1 MDIDDIAQFSN
12 GYAVAKWRNVKSTGE
27 QGSHPVFVDTDFPMF
42 RLSDVY
48 LMYAE
53 SVLRGGGGSIASAV
67 NYVNEIR
74 SRAYDG
80 ASGNVDQ
87 SSLTLD
93 FILDERARE
102 LLWEG
107 HRLSLIHISEP
118 TRPY

>member
-1 MDIDDIAQFSN
+1 M
-12 GYAVAKWRNVKSTGE
+12 
-27 QGSHPVFVDTDFPMF
+27 
-42 RLSDVY
+42 
-48 LMYAE
+48 
-53 SVLRGGGGSIASAV
+53 ASAV

-74 SRAYDG
+74 NRAYNG

-107 HRLSLIHISEP
+107 HRRTDLVRYGRFANTDYLWQWKGGVKEGTSVSANYNLFPIPSADMGANP
-118 TRPY
+118 NLQQNDGY